1 MSVGPPG
8 MYQMSSKY
16 AIKYLSAE
24 LSGQMRVR
32 DLDLEIV
39 CTQIETLAMRYFMKR
54 VWNENGRKSGTDLWG
69 TIWQPPPPMF
79 NTLPT
84 FPERDM

>member
-16 AIKYLSAE
+16 AIKYISAE

-39 CTQIETLAMRYFMKR
+39 CT
-54 VWNENGRKSGTDLWG
+54 
-69 TIWQPPPPMF
+69 
-79 NTLPT
+79 
-84 FPERDM
+84 